1 MSTRMATATTP
12 TARLTRVPWTHRDM
26 TSRPD
31 GSVPSQCFA
40 GGRRRICERSWVL

>member
-1 MSTRMATATTP
+1 MRTRMATATTP

-31 GSVPSQCFA
+31 GSVPSQCSRE
-40 GGRRRICERSWVL
+40 GGERIDERSWVL